1 MWLKNFCC
9 MHFVFPGTCKPP
21 QFLVV
26 SQMLGL
32 EALLYI
38 YIDLAAAT
46 QFGWLSGTTP
56 FAIGVGKKGSPQ
68 RSTNFLTLFSAW
80 E

>member
-1 MWLKNFCC
+1 MNFLFLGICR
-9 MHFVFPGTCKPP
+9 PP
-21 QFLVV
+21 KFLVV
-26 SQMLGL
+26 SQLLGL

-68 RSTNFLTLFSAW
+68 SSTNFLMLFSAR

>member
-1 MWLKNFCC
+1 
-9 MHFVFPGTCKPP
+9 MHFVVPGICRPP

-38 YIDLAAAT
+38 YVDLAAAT

-68 RSTNFLTLFSAW
+68 SSTNFLMLFSAC

>member
-1 MWLKNFCC
+1 MNFL
-9 MHFVFPGTCKPP
+9 FLGIYRPP
-21 QFLVV
+21 KFLVV
-26 SQMLGL
+26 SQSLGL

-68 RSTNFLTLFSAW
+68 SSTNFLMLFSAR

>member
-9 MHFVFPGTCKPP
+9 MHLIFPGTCKPH
-21 QFLVV
+21 FLVV

-46 QFGWLSGTTP
+46 QFRWLSGTTP
-56 FAIGVGKKGSPQ
+56 FAIGVGKKGNPQ
-68 RSTNFLTLFSAW
+68 RSTNFLMLFSAW

>member
-1 MWLKNFCC
+1 MNFL
-9 MHFVFPGTCKPP
+9 FPGIHSPP
-21 QFLVV
+21 KFLVI
-26 SQMLGL
+26 SHLLGL

-38 YIDLAAAT
+38 YVDLAAAT

-56 FAIGVGKKGSPQ
+56 FAIGVGKNGSPQ
-68 RSTNFLTLFSAW
+68 RSTNFLMLFSAC

>member
-1 MWLKNFCC
+1 
-9 MHFVFPGTCKPP
+9 
-21 QFLVV
+21 
-26 SQMLGL
+26 MLEL

-68 RSTNFLTLFSAW
+68 RSTNFLMLFSAC

>member
-1 MWLKNFCC
+1 MWLKKFHC
-9 MHFVFPGTCKPP
+9 MHFVFPDICKTPI
-21 QFLVV
+21 FLII
-26 SQMLGL
+26 SQMLEL

-46 QFGWLSGTTP
+46 QFGWLSATTP

-68 RSTNFLTLFSAW
+68 RSTNFLMLFSAC